1 MASRTKER
9 EKHQIQ
15 FISTPIYSKDK
26 EKPPYTRFVCI
37 STLSKKSLTVTSLLV
52 LLFTFLY
59 LFLSPTSFQSPY
71 SIGLTQTQAN
81 STCDGIAPFYIY
93 DLPARFTTDLVDRCQ
108 FLNIYVDTCP
118 HVVNQGLGQPV
129 TSKLGPS
136 WYGTNE
142 FLSDML
148 FHARA
153 KKHPCRVHDIDAAK
167 LFYVPFYAGLYASF
181 AFREGNHTLR
191 DQLAVELV
199 SYLSNKPT
207 FRKHGGRDHF
217 LVVGRTSW
225 DFMRISDPNIADFGA
240 NRLLYLP
247 ELADVAV
254 LTIERHPWEGK
265 NQFGIPYPSYFHPKT
280 ADEVVR
286 WQNKVLGSKRPYLY
300 AFVGGARVA
309 SEKAAVRAEIINKC
323 SASKQCAQVTCKTG
337 TIGCYDPTKVLA
349 TLRGAQFCLQPPGLS
364 FTRRS
369 TFDSILAG
377 CIPVFFSEHS
387 AYTQYEWYIPNE
399 ARNWSVL
406 LDQKKA
412 EQIEEELGKI
422 PLKEVE
428 SMRKEVVRMIPQV
441 TYAHPDSTIPGFRD
455 AVDIALVQLTER
467 VGRALEQEQ
476 TAVRVD

>member
-1 MASRTKER
+1 MASRIKER
-9 EKHQIQ
+9 EKQQSQ
-15 FISTPIYSKDK
+15 FLSTHIYSKDK
-26 EKPPYTRFVCI
+26 DKPPYTRLLCI
-37 STLSKKSLTVTSLLV
+37 STVSKKSIIISSLLILV
-52 LLFTFLY
+52 WIILYFNLFPISSRNPNT
-59 LFLSPTSFQSPY
+59 TQT
-71 SIGLTQTQAN
+71 LTQEP
-81 STCDGIAPFYIY
+81 SICDGIAPFYIY
-93 DLPARFTTDLVDRCQ
+93 DLPSRFTTNLVDRCQ

-118 HVVNQGLGQPV
+118 HVVNQGLGQPI
-129 TSKLGPS
+129 TDKLGPS

-153 KKHPCRVHDIDAAK
+153 KNHPCRTHDIDQAK

-181 AFREGNHTLR
+181 AFRESNHTIR

-199 SYLSNKPT
+199 SYLSSLPT

-225 DFMRISDPNIADFGA
+225 DFMRMSDPNIADFGA

-247 ELADVAV
+247 ELDDVAV

-265 NQFGIPYPSYFHPKT
+265 NQFGLPYPSYFHPKT
-280 ADEVVR
+280 ADEVIT
-286 WQNKVLGSKRPYLY
+286 WQEKVLKSKRPNLY
-300 AFVGGARVA
+300 AFVGGTHVA
-309 SEKAAVRAEIINKC
+309 SEKAAVRAEIMRQC
-323 SASKQCAQVTCKTG
+323 SASKQCAQVTCENG
-337 TIGCYDPTKVLA
+337 TVGCYNPAKVLD

-387 AYTQYEWYIPNE
+387 AQTQYEWYIPKE
-399 ARNWSVL
+399 ASTWSLL
-406 LDQKKA
+406 LDQEKA
-412 EQIEEELGKI
+412 ERIEEELAKI
-422 PLKEVE
+422 PIEEVE
-428 SMRKEVVRMIPQV
+428 RMRKEVIQMIPRV
-441 TYAHPDSTIPGFRD
+441 TYAHPDSTELGFRD
-455 AVDIALVQLTER
+455 AVDEALLQLTKRVER
-467 VGRALEQEQ
+467 LLEQEQ

>member
-1 MASRTKER
+1 MASRSKER
-9 EKHQIQ
+9 EKQQGQ
-15 FISTPIYSKDK
+15 FLFSKGK
-26 EKPPYTRFVCI
+26 EKPPHARLLCI
-37 STLSKKSLTVTSLLV
+37 SSTPSKKSLIITFLLILV
-52 LLFTFLY
+52 WTFLY
-59 LFLSPTSFQSPY
+59 LHLFPASSKNPNPA
-71 SIGLTQTQAN
+71 QTN

-93 DLPARFTTDLVDRCQ
+93 DLPARFTADLVDRCQ

-129 TSKLGPS
+129 TGNLGPS

-153 KKHPCRVHDIDAAK
+153 RNHPCRTHDIDAAK
-167 LFYVPFYAGLYASF
+167 LFYIPFYAGLYASF
-181 AFREGNHTLR
+181 AFRESNHTLR
-191 DQLAVELV
+191 DQLSVQLV
-199 SYLSNKPT
+199 SYLSKELS

-280 ADEVVR
+280 ADEIIT
-286 WQNKVLGSKRPYLY
+286 WQEKVLKSKRSYLY
-300 AFVGGARVA
+300 AFISSSHVA
-309 SEKAAVRAEIINKC
+309 SEKVAVRAEIMRQC
-323 SASKQCAQVTCKTG
+323 SVSKQCAQVTCKTG
-337 TIGCYDPTKVLA
+337 TVGCYDPAKVLA
-349 TLRGAQFCLQPPGLS
+349 TLCGAQFCLQPPGLS
-364 FTRRS
+364 FTHRS

-387 AYTQYEWYIPNE
+387 AQTQYGWYIPKE
-399 ARNWSVL
+399 AATWSL
-406 LDQKKA
+406 LLSQDKA
-412 EQIEEELGKI
+412 ERIEEELAKI
-422 PLKEVE
+422 PIDKVE
-428 SMRKEVVRMIPQV
+428 RLRREVVQMIPQI
-441 TYAHPDSTIPGFRD
+441 TYAHPHSMELGFRD
-455 AVDIALVQLTER
+455 AVDVALLQLTKR
-467 VGRALEQEQ
+467 VEILLDQEQ
-476 TAVRVD
+476 TAIHVD